1 MVGQPVRLL
10 GIISGVRKMT
20 TRTNRTMAVVRFEDL
35 SGSVEVVLFPD
46 AYERS
51 NGLIAEDA
59 IVSIRGKVDPRN
71 DSFQVIGDDVTQYEM
86 TGPPQSPTYQIVRIE
101 IAASGARDTLVDA
114 MRRLATL
121 LREFPGDDLVRIAI
135 CMPNGTLELDSRMRV
150 DWCDDLR
157 RAVEESTIVLSTSV
171 SSAYHQTSTR

>member
-1 MVGQPVRLL
+1 
-10 GIISGVRKMT
+10 MT

-51 NGLIAEDA
+51 NGLIADDA

-71 DSFQVIGDDVTQYEM
+71 DSFQVIGDEVTHYEM
-86 TGPPQSPTYQIVRIE
+86 TGPPQSPNYQIVRIE
-101 IAASGARDTLVDA
+101 IAASSARDALVDA

-121 LREFPGDDLVRIAI
+121 LREFQGDDMVRVVLH
-135 CMPNGTLELDSRMRV
+135 MPNRTLELESRMRV

-157 RAVEESTIVLSTSV
+157 RAVEETTIVSSTSV
-171 SSAYHQTSTR
+171 SPAHHERSTR